1 MPTFIDRHSLAA
13 IPSALQR
20 QMQKEALNGIVNS
33 HGVQPVA
40 HWVTDGVI
48 YRVVHAPSV
57 EALCNHHAERGL
69 VCNDLRPIAG
79 LRESHPLSAEETQL
93 GAESGLA
100 LSYGHGAASRAG
112 SGKAEGVGPPDGFGA
127 VDGAAVV
134 WAAVERGTGC
144 TRAGG
149 VCYGDA
155 ARDRDGRRGRSG
167 RPGRSGRRGRR
178 RRPAASRD
186 GWRRGSPPGGRPRR
200 PGARRHGGR
209 CRQPSRY
216 SHAHAPAAC

>member
-69 VCNDLRPIAG
+69 ACDDLRPIAG
-79 LRESHPLSAEETQL
+79 LRESHPPLSRRDAAWSGIGPGAQL
-93 GAESGLA
+93 RSWRSLQ
-100 LSYGHGAASRAG
+100 S
-112 SGKAEGVGPPDGFGA
+112 GVG
-127 VDGAAVV
+127 
-134 WAAVERGTGC
+134 
-144 TRAGG
+144 
-149 VCYGDA
+149 
-155 ARDRDGRRGRSG
+155 
-167 RPGRSGRRGRR
+167 
-178 RRPAASRD
+178 
-186 GWRRGSPPGGRPRR
+186 
-200 PGARRHGGR
+200 
-209 CRQPSRY
+209 
-216 SHAHAPAAC
+216 